1 MRNISNQPIPHDA
14 TVEQLNKELRRTQR
28 ELQNLPLYYGDF
40 DPQNNVLA
48 QAGSIF
54 IRTTKQGKNTAEA
67 TPHIYIKTSDNTRDG
82 WLSLLFLGSGNP
94 AGNVVAMTG
103 SILLDVLTG
112 TLYKKT
118 TGTGSANGWS
128 AV

>member
-1 MRNISNQPIPHDA
+1 MRNISNALIPFDA

-28 ELQNLPLYYGDF
+28 ELQNLPLYYGEF
-40 DPQNNVLA
+40 DPNGEVLA

-54 IRTTKQGKNTAEA
+54 IRTTKQGKNTEES
-67 TPHIYIKTSDNTRDG
+67 TPHIYIKKSDNTRDG
-82 WLSLLFLGSGNP
+82 WLSLLFLGVGNP
-94 AGNVVAMTG
+94 AGAVVAQNG
-103 SILLDVLTG
+103 SLLLDTTDG

-118 TGTGSANGWS
+118 TGTGSTLGWV